1 MSLAAPAGSAGEFDT
16 GGDAGLALQ
25 FFGFEVVKFCAI
37 VVAGK
42 IQNVEIRVV
51 VFQSLRKGQVFLV
64 VEP

>member
-1 MSLAAPAGSAGEFDT
+1 
-16 GGDAGLALQ
+16 LALQ